1 MRGRDLDVDHPL
13 GWGLWLAV
21 LAMLV
26 ALAACGGDHAPPRD
40 PPEVMAWRQA
50 ADEARAVWADPAT
63 PYAKVAPAVARWRHY
78 QALVDAWEA
87 GR

>member
-26 ALAACGGDHAPPRD
+26 ALAACGSPPPRD